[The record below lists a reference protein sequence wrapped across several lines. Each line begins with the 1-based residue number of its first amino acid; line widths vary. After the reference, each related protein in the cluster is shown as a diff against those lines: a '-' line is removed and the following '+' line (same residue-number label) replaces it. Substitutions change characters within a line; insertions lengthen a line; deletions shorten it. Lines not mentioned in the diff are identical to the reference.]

1 MASGKKGKM
10 AAIKKRSAS
19 LEKRTNNLNPRHGD
33 ADDMLLEEHQVDNPN
48 EMLLDVDDLPGLA
61 LMEDEVGDPDIGVLV
76 HQDEELLDDVIDLK
90 NPLVAAELS
99 EDPVRLYLGEI
110 GRVKLLDSDS
120 EFRLA
125 TMIEANRLVLTLRRH
140 PLRTGLTLECAI
152 YHALLDEMLTS
163 CAPVRQRNG

>member
-1 MASGKKGKM
+1 M
-10 AAIKKRSAS
+10 
-19 LEKRTNNLNPRHGD
+19 GD
-33 ADDMLLEEHQVDNPN
+33 VDDMLLEERLVDNPN
-48 EMLLDVDDLPGLA
+48 EMLVDVNDLPGLV

-76 HQDEELLDDVIDLK
+76 HQDEELLDEDVLDLK
-90 NPLVAAELS
+90 NSLVAAELS

-140 PLRTGLTLECAI
+140 PLRPGLTLECAI

-163 CAPVRQRNG
+163 WERLLEDVERLHRQSPISV